1 MRVSE
6 LVPRVK
12 NKRFFLPF
20 LTLGTSTKLLG
31 FMRFSAILDP
41 LEISSRGCTPG
52 KSRDGRTG
60 ARAVIGTS
68 TRLRGRGRLLRERNR
83 KGPNKASGAGAWP
96 HGPSRPLAFG
106 KGGGPGKTSGADVR
120 QRPAQAR
127 ASARRPKARFDSGG
141 TPPRTR
147 GTGSIR
153 RGISRRPKARIDS
166 GGTPPV
172 RGRTG
177 QAALSPSARAG
188 GCTPGMPAICVPQR
202 REGHSKINGADAS
215 QRIDQARASARRSK
229 ARIGQSGHGPK
240 RQRRHSAK
248 EGM

>member
-31 FMRFSAILDP
+31 FMRVLAILDP
-41 LEISSRGCTPG
+41 LEISSGGCTPG
-52 KSRDGRTG
+52 K
-60 ARAVIGTS
+60 
-68 TRLRGRGRLLRERNR
+68 
-83 KGPNKASGAGAWP
+83 
-96 HGPSRPLAFG
+96 
-106 KGGGPGKTSGADVR
+106 
-120 QRPAQAR
+120 
-127 ASARRPKARFDSGG
+127 
-141 TPPRTR
+141 
-147 GTGSIR
+147 
-153 RGISRRPKARIDS
+153 
-166 GGTPPV
+166 PV

-188 GCTPGMPAICVPQR
+188 GCTPGIPPICVPQR
-202 REGHSKINGADAS
+202 RKVSAKPMAWTCMNGSIKRERQLAAPRRDLTAEAL
-215 QRIDQARASARRSK
+215 RRCVAARAKPPSRLRQGRGVAPQTCRLLAFRKAGKVPAKLAARTRG
-229 ARIGQSGHGPK
+229 IGSIKRERQLAAPGRDLTAEALRRGREVSSCTGVSVSSPPQGAK

>member
-41 LEISSRGCTPG
+41 LEISSGGCTPG
-52 KSRDGRTG
+52 KPVRGRTG
-60 ARAVIGTS
+60 HAALSPSARAGGCTPGMPASCVPQG
-68 TRLRGRGRLLRERNR
+68 R
-83 KGPNKASGAGAWP
+83 KGPSEI
-96 HGPSRPLAFG
+96 
-106 KGGGPGKTSGADVR
+106 SGADAS
-120 QRPAQAR
+120 QRIDQAR
-127 ASARRPKARFDSGG
+127 ASARRSKARFDSGG

-177 QAALSPSARAG
+177 HAALSPSARAG
-188 GCTPGMPAICVPQR
+188 GCTPGMPASCVPQGR
-202 REGHSKINGADAS
+202 KGPSEISGADAS
-215 QRIDQARASARRSK
+215 QRIDQARASARRPK

>member
-31 FMRFSAILDP
+31 FMRVLAILDP
-41 LEISSRGCTPG
+41 LEISSGGCTPG
-52 KSRDGRTG
+52 KPCVA
-60 ARAVIGTS
+60 ARA
-68 TRLRGRGRLLRERNR
+68 
-83 KGPNKASGAGAWP
+83 
-96 HGPSRPLAFG
+96 SRPLRASG
-106 KGGGPGKTSGADVR
+106 KGREGHSKINGADAS
-120 QRPAQAR
+120 QRIDQAR
-127 ASARRPKARFDSGG
+127 ASARRSKARFDSGG

-177 QAALSPSARAG
+177 HAALSPSARAG
-188 GCTPGMPAICVPQR
+188 GCTPGMPASCVPQGR
-202 REGHSKINGADAS
+202 KGPSEISGADAS

-229 ARIGQSGHGPK
+229 ARFDSGGTPP
-240 RQRRHSAK
+240 RT
-248 EGM
+248 

>member
-41 LEISSRGCTPG
+41 LEISSGGCTPG
-52 KSRDGRTG
+52 KPVRGRTG
-60 ARAVIGTS
+60 QAALSPSARA
-68 TRLRGRGRLLRERNR
+68 E
-83 KGPNKASGAGAWP
+83 
-96 HGPSRPLAFG
+96 
-106 KGGGPGKTSGADVR
+106 GPGKPAARTCVSVR
-120 QRPAQAR
+120 QAR

-166 GGTPPV
+166 GGTPTV

-177 QAALSPSARAG
+177 QCGTRAWRAG
-188 GCTPGMPAICVPQR
+188 VIETSLACAG
-202 REGHSKINGADAS
+202 GAVCCGKKPERS
-215 QRIDQARASARRSK
+215 QRN
-229 ARIGQSGHGPK
+229 
-240 RQRRHSAK
+240 
-248 EGM
+248 

>member
-31 FMRFSAILDP
+31 FMRVLAILDP
-41 LEISSRGCTPG
+41 LEISSGGCTPG
-52 KSRDGRTG
+52 KPVRGRTG
-60 ARAVIGTS
+60 QAALSPSARAGSCAPGMPPICVPQ
-68 TRLRGRGRLLRERNR
+68 RREGHSKIN
-83 KGPNKASGAGAWP
+83 
-96 HGPSRPLAFG
+96 
-106 KGGGPGKTSGADVR
+106 GADAR
-120 QRPAQAR
+120 YRLDQAR
-127 ASARRPKARFDSGG
+127 ASARRSKARFDSGG

-177 QAALSPSARAG
+177 HAALSPSARAG
-188 GCTPGMPAICVPQR
+188 GCTPGMPASCVPQGR
-202 REGHSKINGADAS
+202 KGPSEISGADAS

-229 ARIGQSGHGPK
+229 ARFDSGGTPP
-240 RQRRHSAK
+240 RT
-248 EGM
+248 